1 MGRRGIG
8 LVIIG
13 VMGSFPY
20 PSAMAAFYRRDS
32 MSSAV
37 SPTPAER
44 SDFVTLLAWVFIGLS
59 GLATLMATFEYMMV
73 NFVMSM
79 GQMQDAMNDAKARGD
94 FPPGAEFM
102 LDHVRQLMAAFF
114 LLSLVTLVASVGLLK
129 RWNWARLL
137 FICLMALGIAWN
149 LAGLFL
155 QRLMMSTVLSSM
167 PMMQPNMPSDFRAQL
182 ESMMTG
188 MQVMGAIFA
197 LGFSVLFGWIIKRLM
212 SAEIRREFEA
222 PR

>member
-20 PSAMAAFYRRDS
+20 PSAKAAFYRRDS

-222 PR
+222 MR

>member
-1 MGRRGIG
+1 
-8 LVIIG
+8 
-13 VMGSFPY
+13 
-20 PSAMAAFYRRDS
+20 

-167 PMMQPNMPSDFRAQL
+167 PMMQPNMPPDFRAQL

-212 SAEIRREFEA
+212 SAEIRREFEV